1 MIRDL
6 HTHTLYS
13 DGKAT
18 PEEMILAAI
27 KAGLS
32 EIGISDHVYTFFDES
47 YCMKKEK
54 TGEYVAAIEALKE
67 KYAGKIV
74 VKCGVE
80 YDAYSTE
87 PTAPF
92 DYAIGSAHYLK
103 VGEKYYPL
111 DCSKDEFV
119 ALARDCFGG
128 DYYALAEAY
137 FPLMSA
143 YANRDDI
150 SIIGH
155 FDLIAKYNEGNTL
168 FDETHP
174 RYLAAAKKAADALL
188 AAGKTFEINTGAIA
202 RGYRT
207 VPYPTPAVL
216 AYLKERGAKFIL
228 SSDAHAP
235 DNISFCFADY
245 SGELALR

>member
-1 MIRDL
+1 MTRDL

-13 DGKAT
+13 DGRAT
-18 PEEMILAAI
+18 PEEMVLAAI
-27 KAGLS
+27 EKGLD

-47 YCMKKEK
+47 YCMKRER
-54 TGEYVAAIEALKE
+54 TGEYVAAIAALRE
-67 KYAGKIV
+67 KYAGRIV
-74 VKCGVE
+74 VRCGVE

-103 VGEKYYPL
+103 VGGKYCPL

-119 ALARDCFGG
+119 ALVRGGFGG
-128 DYYALAEAY
+128 DCYALAEEY
-137 FPLMSA
+137 FSLMRA
-143 YANRDDI
+143 YADREDI
-150 SIIGH
+150 QIIGH
-155 FDLIAKYNEGNTL
+155 FDLISKYNEGNDL
-168 FDETHP
+168 FDETDP

-216 AYLKERGAKFIL
+216 AYLKGKGARFIL
-228 SSDAHAP
+228 SSDAHSPQA
-235 DNISFCFADY
+235 IAFAFAKYGDCV
-245 SGELALR
+245 